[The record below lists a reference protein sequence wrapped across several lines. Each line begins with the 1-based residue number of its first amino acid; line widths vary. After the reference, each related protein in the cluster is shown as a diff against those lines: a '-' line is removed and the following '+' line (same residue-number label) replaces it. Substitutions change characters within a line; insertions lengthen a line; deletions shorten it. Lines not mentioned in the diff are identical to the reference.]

1 VYGGSLGG
9 VLASYT
15 LAKSGKKTLLIE
27 QTKWIG
33 GQLTNQGVP
42 LDEHPFIEETGCS
55 NTYRKFRDSIRTH
68 YRNNP
73 SIKEMY
79 RNKKVF
85 NPGGGWVTRLAFQPQ
100 EALTYFEN
108 LLKPFVERGTLTIL
122 TETIVNKAI
131 KNSNIIKGVH
141 FNHQGEDF
149 YAEAKYFIDATDL
162 GDLLPLTKTKY
173 FTGAESFSET
183 NEPSAPQEADPLDM
197 QPITWVCALGFSKN
211 NKIKID
217 KPSQYDFFKNQILP
231 FNKPLLSWYV
241 AGLDNKTY
249 RKLSFLQPSETAE
262 GLFHYRKIIDKT
274 KFEEGYFPYDVSLI
288 NWPQND
294 YIFGNIIEVTNK
306 EENKKCAQELT
317 LSLAYWLQNEAP
329 RDDGGIGYPEVFLV
343 PEILGTKSGL
353 ALAPYIRESRR
364 IKALYTIKE
373 HEIAKKHAKKAPNYF
388 DSVGVGLY
396 PIDLHMT
403 INSKTHLYEDVYPFQ
418 IPLGALIPVETV
430 NLIAGAKNIGTTHLT
445 NGCYRLHPVEWNI
458 GESAGHFV
466 SFCLDMNLTPKQIY
480 QSEELIKQFQEILIL
495 EGVQLKWDEKY
506 LVK

>member
-1 VYGGSLGG
+1 MIYDCIVYGGSLGG

-33 GQLTNQGVP
+33 GKLTNQGVP

-173 FTGAESFSET
+173 FTGAES
-183 NEPSAPQEADPLDM
+183 
-197 QPITWVCALGFSKN
+197 
-211 NKIKID
+211 
-217 KPSQYDFFKNQILP
+217 
-231 FNKPLLSWYV
+231 
-241 AGLDNKTY
+241 
-249 RKLSFLQPSETAE
+249 
-262 GLFHYRKIIDKT
+262 
-274 KFEEGYFPYDVSLI
+274 
-288 NWPQND
+288 
-294 YIFGNIIEVTNK
+294 
-306 EENKKCAQELT
+306 
-317 LSLAYWLQNEAP
+317 
-329 RDDGGIGYPEVFLV
+329 
-343 PEILGTKSGL
+343 
-353 ALAPYIRESRR
+353 
-364 IKALYTIKE
+364 
-373 HEIAKKHAKKAPNYF
+373 
-388 DSVGVGLY
+388 
-396 PIDLHMT
+396 
-403 INSKTHLYEDVYPFQ
+403 
-418 IPLGALIPVETV
+418 
-430 NLIAGAKNIGTTHLT
+430 
-445 NGCYRLHPVEWNI
+445 
-458 GESAGHFV
+458 
-466 SFCLDMNLTPKQIY
+466 
-480 QSEELIKQFQEILIL
+480 
-495 EGVQLKWDEKY
+495 
-506 LVK
+506 